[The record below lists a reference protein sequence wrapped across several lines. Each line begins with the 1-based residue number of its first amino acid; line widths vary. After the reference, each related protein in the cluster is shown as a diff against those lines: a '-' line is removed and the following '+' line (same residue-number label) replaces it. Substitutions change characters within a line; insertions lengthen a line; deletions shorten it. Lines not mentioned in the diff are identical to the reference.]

1 MTNTMKNAVNSS
13 IYRRFSI
20 GWPIYACALML
31 PACSTI
37 PVDPNIQTLAQIQAA
52 KSNAQAEGFKSC
64 AMANDV
70 SACMLGIVAATAVSA
85 NQNIQYQRP
94 PTASEQFIGFT
105 RALAPT
111 LTGLAGA
118 AVSWRQSDNSRDVS
132 IAQYGFLEGTIR
144 STTQAAATI
153 AGSGPSINV
162 GGNYGNTYGNDYTG
176 GDRSETNWDDVVLGD
191 RTDITN
197 TGMLG
202 DNNRQESDDNSH
214 NGGPCT
220 AAQGGISGT
229 TGHGGDSGDCRAG
242 DGG

>member
-1 MTNTMKNAVNSS
+1 MKA
-13 IYRRFSI
+13 RLFLLLTLT
-20 GWPIYACALML
+20 G
-31 PACSTI
+31 CSTI
-37 PVDPNIQTLAQIQAA
+37 PVDPNIATMAQIQASR
-52 KSNAQAEGFKSC
+52 SNALADGYKAC
-64 AMANDV
+64 ALANDV
-70 SACMLGIVAATAVSA
+70 SACMLGIVASTAVSS
-85 NQNIQYQRP
+85 NQQTTNYQRP
-94 PTASEQFIGFT
+94 PTSGEQIAGFA
-105 RALAPT
+105 RAFLPAV
-111 LTGLAGA
+111 TGLAGA

-144 STTQAAATI
+144 HVSNAAASVAT
-153 AGSGPSINV
+153 SGPNVYV

-229 TGHGGDSGDCRAG
+229 TGRGGDSGDCRAG